1 ALNPRNAVAPQ
12 PLPAGGE
19 GRQSVALAGW
29 GSWDTEKLLVLAE
42 NFMRKIVSYA
52 EPKCHLIR
60 AN

>member
-1 ALNPRNAVAPQ
+1 MAPQ